1 MNFLKK
7 NIKWICHHAHLD
19 KSNLINKESL
29 HKTTVHMQDKWFIME
44 EYKKNYST
52 SELYER
58 MNRSVE
64 NIVSQNCKNIRSF
77 IDVDSTVGLMC
88 VKSADKLRNQIS
100 KNVNI
105 VVVSKTQSTDKIL
118 EVYNYGYKEF
128 GENKVQ
134 ELVEKHSILPK
145 NIKWHFIG
153 KLQRNKVKNIVPF
166 VYLIH
171 SVDNF
176 KLLDEINKRAKNLS
190 RVIDC
195 LIQIKIAEEDN
206 KSGFNI
212 NELDDVMKYSKT
224 LENINIVG
232 LMGMSTFTNNQKI
245 IEDEFSILRKAF
257 NKRKSKNFRILS
269 MGMSNDFNI
278 AIDKGS
284 NMIRLGSIIFGK
296 RN

>member
-1 MNFLKK
+1 MNIQ
-7 NIKWICHHAHLD
+7 N
-19 KSNLINKESL
+19 NL
-29 HKTTVHMQDKWFIME
+29 
-44 EYKKNYST
+44 Y
-52 SELYER
+52 
-58 MNRSVE
+58 
-64 NIVSQNCKNIRSF
+64 
-77 IDVDSTVGLMC
+77 
-88 VKSADKLRNQIS
+88 KLRNQIS

-118 EVYNYGYKEF
+118 EVYNYGHKEF

-176 KLLDEINKRAKNLS
+176 KLLDEINKRAKNVN

-195 LIQIKIAEEDN
+195 LIQIKIAQEDN

-245 IEDEFSILRKAF
+245 IEDEFTILSKAF
-257 NKRKSKNFRILS
+257 HKRKSENFRILS

-284 NMIRLGSIIFGK
+284 NMIRLGNIIFGE